1 MVFGGKKLLQNK
13 HITLYVTGSIAAYKA
28 LILTRLLVQAQADV
42 RVVMTAAAEK
52 FVTPLS
58 FQTLSK
64 HKVLT
69 QTFSTE
75 NPEVQHIELAEWT
88 DLAIVAPASADFIAK
103 MAQGRA
109 DDFASLTLLATVA
122 PKFIAPAMNNH
133 MLAHAAV
140 QRNLHSLQND
150 GTQIIAPETGFLAEG
165 SQGCGRMAEPDHIV
179 AELFSNLL
187 VSSTLKNKKIV
198 VTAGGTRESLDPVRF
213 LANKSSGKMGY
224 AIAQVLQQRG
234 AEVVLISGPTNLTP
248 PAGVQR
254 ISITSAQQMLTAVV
268 QEFQS
273 SAALIMAAAVAD
285 FRPEHLAQQKIKK
298 TSTDN
303 AWNLKLVKTADI
315 LQAVAQI
322 KHPSQTTIGFA
333 AETQNLMTN
342 ALQKLENKKLDL
354 VVANDVSKTNV
365 GFNSDN
371 NQVTFIKQ
379 GQKPWTTAILPKVQI
394 AEQIADQLEIL
405 MQQKSILK

>member
-1 MVFGGKKLLQNK
+1 
-13 HITLYVTGSIAAYKA
+13 
-28 LILTRLLVQAQADV
+28 
-42 RVVMTAAAEK
+42 
-52 FVTPLS
+52 
-58 FQTLSK
+58 
-64 HKVLT
+64 
-69 QTFSTE
+69 
-75 NPEVQHIELAEWT
+75 
-88 DLAIVAPASADFIAK
+88 
-103 MAQGRA
+103 
-109 DDFASLTLLATVA
+109 
-122 PKFIAPAMNNH
+122 
-133 MLAHAAV
+133 
-140 QRNLHSLQND
+140 
-150 GTQIIAPETGFLAEG
+150 
-165 SQGCGRMAEPDHIV
+165 
-179 AELFSNLL
+179 
-187 VSSTLKNKKIV
+187 
-198 VTAGGTRESLDPVRF
+198 RESLDPVRF

-224 AIAQVLQQRG
+224 AIAQVLQKRG

-248 PAGVQR
+248 PAGVQSV
-254 ISITSAQQMLTAVV
+254 SITSAQQMLTAAV

-298 TSTDN
+298 TSTDST
-303 AWNLKLVKTADI
+303 WNLKLVKTADI